1 MNTPDVDTPT
11 TTPLGSAT
19 ASPDVIMDGQ
29 DPAGT
34 HAEGRAEDVEGDAEA
49 DTLGT
54 EADALETEADA
65 VEEDEAGAVEDTAA
79 ASGLD
84 GDDDDTLTLPLSKIK
99 KIFKMDPDYVAA
111 SQSAVYA
118 TGLATELFIQHMVE
132 QAASMAR
139 MGKRKKINYVDFSD
153 AVKGHESLM
162 FLRDTVPEKKRLDE
176 LIAQKV
182 LDASGQPSELDPTA
196 AAAQSVAEEEATPP
210 PPPTGQQIFQSG
222 AAAKDEGRPLKK
234 AVITDLIASG
244 DDMAE

>member
-19 ASPDVIMDGQ
+19 ESPDVIMDGQ
-29 DPAGT
+29 DPAVPHT
-34 HAEGRAEDVEGDAEA
+34 EGDAEEVDGDA
-49 DTLGT
+49 EDVDGDAEDA
-54 EADALETEADA
+54 EADALD
-65 VEEDEAGAVEDTAA
+65 VDEAGVAEDAVA

-84 GDDDDTLTLPLSKIK
+84 EDDDDDTLSLPLSKIK

-111 SQSAVYA
+111 LQSAVYA

-162 FLRDTVPEKKRLDE
+162 FLRDTVPEKRRLDE
-176 LIAQKV
+176 LMAQKV
-182 LDASGQPSELDPTA
+182 LDALGQPTELDPTA
-196 AAAQSVAEEEATPP
+196 AALQPAAEEEASPP
-210 PPPTGQQIFQSG
+210 PPSTTLQFG
-222 AAAKDEGRPLKK
+222 ATAKDEGRPLKK

>member
-19 ASPDVIMDGQ
+19 ESPDVTMDGQ
-29 DPAGT
+29 DPAGP
-34 HAEGRAEDVEGDAEA
+34 HAEGVAEDVDGDAEDVDGDAEDAEA
-49 DTLGT
+49 D
-54 EADALETEADA
+54 ALDG
-65 VEEDEAGAVEDTAA
+65 DEAGVAEDAVA

-84 GDDDDTLTLPLSKIK
+84 EDDDDDDTLSLPLSKIK

-111 SQSAVYA
+111 LQSAVYA

-162 FLRDTVPEKKRLDE
+162 FLRDTVPEKRRLDE
-176 LIAQKV
+176 LMAQKV
-182 LDASGQPSELDPTA
+182 LDALGQPTELDPTA
-196 AAAQSVAEEEATPP
+196 AALQPAAEEEASPP
-210 PPPTGQQIFQSG
+210 SPSTTVQFG
-222 AAAKDEGRPLKK
+222 ATANDEGRPLKK